1 MFINIIHMKMILQQ
15 NSFYPA
21 TNAPKI
27 LIVWHLRKIAP
38 RLEALPLVTSGTRA
52 DSATVSSVM
61 WTFCA
66 VVMASKDPKMSRQV
80 GNNTQF
86 QRFLKNWK

>member
-1 MFINIIHMKMILQQ
+1 MFINIIHTEMVLQW

-21 TNAPKI
+21 TDAPKI

-38 RLEALPLVTSGTRA
+38 RLEALLSETSGTLA

-61 WTFCA
+61 CTYC
-66 VVMASKDPKMSRQV
+66 VIVMASKDPKMSKQV
-80 GNNTQF
+80 ANTQF